1 MENYILI
8 LLTILIVL
16 VITIVYFGYRQ
27 LTHIRVNVNKNTSN
41 IAALQSYL
49 SKLNNTPTS
58 TSHMSRST
66 RNLND
71 NYQHSADLSSGDNI
85 DVSDSSD
92 VSSDDVQDQINNTP
106 HSSGKF
112 SSSSSGSSDSS
123 DQETDMEVPNIIE
136 GVVEVVDIV
145 KNVVENVVENVGE
158 NVGEEVVENVV
169 EEVEN
174 LVENVV
180 EVVDTVKEK
189 KMIDNSAE
197 QSGTLNEI
205 DGFMNAIDNMLDN
218 DTKMIQLGEVVK
230 KQAKST
236 PKALAKDF
244 EIGHIEISEKSG
256 ESYEVVA
263 NKNGSKRWKKIN

>member
-49 SKLNNTPTS
+49 SKLNNS

-71 NYQHSADLSSGDNI
+71 NYQHSTDLSSGDNI
-85 DVSDSSD
+85 DVSDLSD
-92 VSSDDVQDQINNTP
+92 ISSDDVQDQINNTP
-106 HSSGKF
+106 RSSGNF
-112 SSSSSGSSDSS
+112 SSSSSS
-123 DQETDMEVPNIIE
+123 DQETDMEVANIIE
-136 GVVEVVDIV
+136 GVENVVKEVVV
-145 KNVVENVVENVGE
+145 EGVVEVVENVVENIV
-158 NVGEEVVENVV
+158 EEIIENVV
-169 EEVEN
+169 EEE
-174 LVENVV
+174 
-180 EVVDTVKEK
+180 
-189 KMIDNSAE
+189 KMIDNSVE